1 MMADPTSTAHKRS
14 KAPQK
19 AAPPMQMPVR
29 TGKRVTKK
37 RASETRVQI
46 RSIDLLLKNRTNLF
60 LASPTEFISVVR
72 AGVPAKQV
80 ETLAKAMNF
89 SRESL
94 YDALHIPAS
103 TIGRKLQKDQLLS
116 SEQSERLLGIERL
129 IGQVQTMV
137 SESGDPENFDAGL
150 WLGEWVN
157 RPLPALG
164 GAKPVEFLDTV
175 NGQMFIARLL
185 GQMQS
190 GAYA

>member
-1 MMADPTSTAHKRS
+1 MADPTSTAHKRS

-19 AAPPMQMPVR
+19 AAPPGQTLVR
-29 TGKRVTKK
+29 SGKRVTKK
-37 RASETRVQI
+37 RASETRGQI
-46 RSIDLLLKNRTNLF
+46 SSIDLLLKNRTNLF
-60 LASPTEFISVVR
+60 LASPTEYISVVR

-137 SESGDPENFDAGL
+137 NESGDPENFDAGL

-164 GAKPVEFLDTV
+164 GAKPVEFMDTV
-175 NGQMFIARLL
+175 NGQMLIARLL

>member
-1 MMADPTSTAHKRS
+1 MPDPTSTAS
-14 KAPQK
+14 KQSMAPKK
-19 AAPPMQMPVR
+19 ADPPRQMPVR
-29 TGKRVTKK
+29 PGKRVSKK
-37 RASETRVQI
+37 RASQTRGQI
-46 RSIDLLLKNRTNLF
+46 SSIDPLLKNRTDLF
-60 LASPTEFISVVR
+60 LASPASSPISAVR

-137 SESGDPENFDAGL
+137 NESGDPENFDAGL

-164 GAKPVEFLDTV
+164 GTKPVEFW
-175 NGQMFIARLL
+175 IR
-185 GQMQS
+185 
-190 GAYA
+190 